1 MRALRSIVALL
12 LLLPPVVGPGPA
24 GGQERIVSKRDA
36 DRIFGLSRSQWEAEA
51 RAFVPPRGWNVRL
64 QPATTGTSVIATDPR
79 TGTGLGV
86 QPSFRNAQGP
96 PELLVV
102 SSYYPA
108 GTLRRY
114 SEQMRREMET
124 AAAADLGAA
133 YVAIVAFSEAT
144 PAAAGFDVVEVII
157 TRVRR

>member
-12 LLLPPVVGPGPA
+12 LLLPLVVGPGPA
-24 GGQERIVSKRDA
+24 GGQEPIVSKRDA

-86 QPSFRNAQGP
+86 QPSFRDAQGP

-114 SEQMRREMET
+114 SEQRRREMET
-124 AAAADLGAA
+124 AAADLGSA
-133 YVAIVAFSEAT
+133 YVAIVAFTEST

>member
-1 MRALRSIVALL
+1 LAPIASR
-12 LLLPPVVGPGPA
+12 
-24 GGQERIVSKRDA
+24 RD
-36 DRIFGLSRSQWEAEA
+36 G
-51 RAFVPPRGWNVRL
+51 VRG
-64 QPATTGTSVIATDPR
+64 DPR

-86 QPSFRNAQGP
+86 QPSFRDAQGP

-124 AAAADLGAA
+124 AAAADLGSA
-133 YVAIVAFSEAT
+133 YVAIMAFGEAT
-144 PAAAGFDVVEVII
+144 AAAPGFDVVEVII

>member
-1 MRALRSIVALL
+1 LAPIASR
-12 LLLPPVVGPGPA
+12 
-24 GGQERIVSKRDA
+24 RD
-36 DRIFGLSRSQWEAEA
+36 G
-51 RAFVPPRGWNVRL
+51 VRG
-64 QPATTGTSVIATDPR
+64 DPR

-86 QPSFRNAQGP
+86 QPSFRDAQGP

-114 SEQMRREMET
+114 SEQRRREMET
-124 AAAADLGAA
+124 AAADLGSA
-133 YVAIVAFSEAT
+133 YVAIVAFTEST